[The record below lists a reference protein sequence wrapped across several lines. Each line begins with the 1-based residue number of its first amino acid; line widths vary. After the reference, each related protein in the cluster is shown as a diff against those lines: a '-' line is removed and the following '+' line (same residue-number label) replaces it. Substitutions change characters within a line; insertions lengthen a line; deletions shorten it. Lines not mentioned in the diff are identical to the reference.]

1 MSKTKPL
8 FKKIAPGLEICLFS
22 GLEQNFPPHFH
33 NHYLI
38 GCVLDGKRRMT
49 LAGRECWP
57 GPGDIVLLNP
67 EEVHGCVQAGEK
79 PLYWL
84 GLHFS
89 PDCMKNMATDI
100 AGQYSLPL
108 FKKANW
114 PESPL
119 AADFRAMAGQ
129 MSASPNCLQ
138 GLARK
143 ILGKILFWNRDLA
156 APVGECASKNPFD
169 ELRAHL
175 KANPPA
181 SVSLDEMSALARLD
195 KYSLVRGFNTCY
207 GITPWRYLEALR
219 VNLGQQMLGEGKK
232 IAEVAI
238 NCGFTDQ
245 SHFSR
250 CFKARTGI
258 TPGEYKKSSL
268 PAQDFSN
275 PIGSKTL
282 QGFTSCAWEEVETPP
297 RLTASV

>member
-79 PLYWL
+79 PLCWL

-129 MSASPNCLQ
+129 MAASPNCLQ

-156 APVGECASKNPFD
+156 ATGQIQSGARFQYL
-169 ELRAHL
+169 LRHH
-175 KANPPA
+175 
-181 SVSLDEMSALARLD
+181 ALAL
-195 KYSLVRGFNTCY
+195 SG
-207 GITPWRYLEALR
+207 GIARQSGTANAGGRQE
-219 VNLGQQMLGEGKK
+219 
-232 IAEVAI
+232 
-238 NCGFTDQ
+238 NCGSGHKLRF
-245 SHFSR
+245 
-250 CFKARTGI
+250 
-258 TPGEYKKSSL
+258 Y
-268 PAQDFSN
+268 
-275 PIGSKTL
+275 GSKPFFKML
-282 QGFTSCAWEEVETPP
+282 QGQDRHNSRRIQKIITSGTGFFQPNWQQNPSGLYVL
-297 RLTASV
+297 RLGGG

>member
-100 AGQYSLPL
+100 AGQY
-108 FKKANW
+108 
-114 PESPL
+114 
-119 AADFRAMAGQ
+119 
-129 MSASPNCLQ
+129 
-138 GLARK
+138 
-143 ILGKILFWNRDLA
+143 
-156 APVGECASKNPFD
+156 
-169 ELRAHL
+169 
-175 KANPPA
+175 
-181 SVSLDEMSALARLD
+181 
-195 KYSLVRGFNTCY
+195 
-207 GITPWRYLEALR
+207 
-219 VNLGQQMLGEGKK
+219 
-232 IAEVAI
+232 
-238 NCGFTDQ
+238 
-245 SHFSR
+245 
-250 CFKARTGI
+250 
-258 TPGEYKKSSL
+258 
-268 PAQDFSN
+268 
-275 PIGSKTL
+275 
-282 QGFTSCAWEEVETPP
+282 
-297 RLTASV
+297 

>member
-22 GLEQNFPPHFH
+22 GLEQNLPPHFH

-67 EEVHGCVQAGEK
+67 EEVHGCVQAGEN
-79 PLYWL
+79 PFT
-84 GLHFS
+84 GLDCIFS

-108 FKKANW
+108 FKKLIG

-119 AADFRAMAGQ
+119 AADFRAMAG
-129 MSASPNCLQ
+129 ANGRFLITCR
-138 GLARK
+138 GLPGK
-143 ILGKILFWNRDLA
+143 SSGKILFWNRDLA

-181 SVSLDEMSALARLD
+181 SR
-195 KYSLVRGFNTCY
+195 
-207 GITPWRYLEALR
+207 
-219 VNLGQQMLGEGKK
+219 Q
-232 IAEVAI
+232 
-238 NCGFTDQ
+238 
-245 SHFSR
+245 
-250 CFKARTGI
+250 
-258 TPGEYKKSSL
+258 PG
-268 PAQDFSN
+268 
-275 PIGSKTL
+275 
-282 QGFTSCAWEEVETPP
+282 
-297 RLTASV
+297 

>member
-1 MSKTKPL
+1 MSKNKHL
-8 FKKIAPGLEICLFS
+8 FKKIAPGLEICSFS

-38 GCVLDGKRRMT
+38 GCILDGKRRMT
-49 LAGRECWP
+49 LAGRECWLA
-57 GPGDIVLLNP
+57 PGDLVLLNP
-67 EEVHGCVQAGEK
+67 GEVHGCVQAGEK
-79 PLYWL
+79 LLSWL

-89 PDCMKNMATDI
+89 PDCMKNMAAVI
-100 AGQYSLPL
+100 ADQSTVPL
-108 FKKANW
+108 FGIAHW
-114 PESPL
+114 PKSPL
-119 AADFRAMAGQ
+119 ADDFKIMAEQ
-129 MSASPNCLQ
+129 LATHPNCLMR
-138 GLARK
+138 LVEK

-156 APVGECASKNPFD
+156 APVEDCARAGKNPFAK
-169 ELRAHL
+169 LRAHL

-181 SVSLDEMSALARLD
+181 CLSLEEMGALARLD
-195 KYSLVRGFNTCY
+195 KYSLVRGFNSHY

-219 VNLGQQMLGEGKK
+219 VNLGQQMLGEGRK

-258 TPGEYKKSSL
+258 TPGEYKKSAL

-275 PIGSKTL
+275 EK
-282 QGFTSCAWEEVETPP
+282 
-297 RLTASV
+297 R